1 MANKVFITDETN
13 DHYTAD
19 VTNAKKL
26 KVETGAAGFYIASS
40 AFGGLGT
47 GGISGAQ
54 VITTAATWLKNL
66 VIGTVPTTATQICL
80 YNALVS
86 ANSPSSFGSSGDH
99 IISRIII
106 EPSGAGYATEASAL
120 ELAWL
125 AGKAAYPKVIP
136 FNIYCSSGLMVGIGE
151 GTTHAP
157 LSGNAQG
164 VTVTYQT

>member
-47 GGISGAQ
+47 GGTSGAQ
-54 VITTAATWLKNL
+54 TITTAATWLKNL
-66 VIGTVPTTATQICL
+66 IIGTIPATATQICL

-86 ANSPSSFGSSGDH
+86 ANSPSSFGASGDH
-99 IISRIII
+99 IISRISIDT
-106 EPSGAGYATEASAL
+106 SAGICASIA
-120 ELAWL
+120 EF
-125 AGKAAYPKVIP
+125 PKVIP
-136 FNIYCSSGLMVGIGE
+136 FNVYCSSGLMVGIGE
-151 GTTHAP
+151 GTDHAP